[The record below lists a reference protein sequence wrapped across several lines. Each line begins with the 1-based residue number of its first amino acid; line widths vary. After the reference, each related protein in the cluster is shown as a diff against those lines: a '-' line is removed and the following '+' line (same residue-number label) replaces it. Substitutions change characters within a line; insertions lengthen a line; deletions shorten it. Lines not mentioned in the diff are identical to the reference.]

1 MKRVNVL
8 REQAQILLTLAKSF
22 QDAPQL
28 AGDLLILA
36 KGCDQLANRAERE
49 IAEKRLQPI
58 KRISA
63 A

>member
-1 MKRVNVL
+1 MKRVKVL
-8 REQAQILLTLAKSF
+8 REQAQILRTLAMSF
-22 QDAPQL
+22 RDGPQL
-28 AGDLLILA
+28 KGDLLIIA